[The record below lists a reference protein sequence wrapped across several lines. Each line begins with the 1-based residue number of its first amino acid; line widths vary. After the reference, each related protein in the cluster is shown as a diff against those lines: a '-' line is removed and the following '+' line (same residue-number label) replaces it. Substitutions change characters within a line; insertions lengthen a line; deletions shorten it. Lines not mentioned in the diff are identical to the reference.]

1 MSQRVLRDAR
11 RGARLPLSDG
21 GRLPYL
27 LGGTALPCGPGS
39 ASVAD
44 PTTLSSSTLPDGLD
58 LPWLRPG
65 ATTAVPGADPWEVA
79 PAQRIADRYLT
90 YERLGKGANGRVYRA
105 VDRITGD
112 DVAVKL
118 VPALT
123 ARELDGVRAEVT
135 ALRWL
140 RLPGVAALRDDGL
153 EGDEYFVVMDRVHG
167 RPFLGPTR
175 RAWPD
180 IASSVLA
187 FVEILARVHLA
198 GVVHRDLKPANVLID
213 ELGQPVIVDLGLA
226 RGRALSEDWNRS
238 GTPRYVA
245 PEQALGEACG
255 PQADLYSLGVMLYE
269 ALTGGFLP
277 QPCAARAGVSP
288 KEILTERVHQPPR
301 PLAAVAPAVPASV
314 AAVVDRLVAR
324 DPAARPASALDVLQ
338 ALGGRPPVALSQTLR
353 RALGGRRQVS
363 PGGLR
368 LLFAGPDHF
377 LHLREDAA
385 QVLWERTGGFAPT
398 VGEEV
403 HAWVEAGLC
412 TWEGAL
418 LRIDRVAIER
428 LRVGVPLA
436 VAPPPPPTLSL
447 AALALLDGARR
458 AWPDTAPEV
467 LAAAA
472 GLEPAQVAGAATE
485 LVQAGLCWWLD
496 DGRLGLRPLA
506 RPATDPLERTAQA
519 AIAER
524 LPADSD
530 GRLRHLVAS
539 DAPAEVVL
547 PVAHRV
553 VERLAR
559 EGQHPRALA
568 VLELAL
574 SIARGDPALAPHE
587 EALLVAWARLAL
599 AQESPAALE
608 RALYEV
614 GRSRARSPQV
624 LRVEELL
631 YAWRVCFTAEPER
644 CRGLAARLAPFE
656 DEVLETWR
664 ATLDYAAAR
673 MVSLQ
678 AVREVLAQAEPW
690 AAAGGE
696 GRRSSVANWKSYLA
710 YASGDYALA
719 ARLRMEVAASAPS
732 ADKRLAALTSAA
744 FALLDGGDLEAAK
757 QVARQARELALAARH
772 PLLEAR
778 AVCAL
783 RQADYR
789 ARQLRPPEPER
800 VEAARGI
807 HAWTMG
813 QLALVEAGFALRLGE
828 EPLAAA
834 LARTGADGF
843 RSSGFEAGALL
854 LDAVAFAAGPRPTT
868 ERGRALVGAAAEI
881 ADAGIA
887 LQVLGLVRR
896 ATADRCATA
905 ADVDLLATCAR
916 VPDPHRIIDLLSIDE
931 ARLGRLAPWTL
942 PTSLADAS

>member
-1 MSQRVLRDAR
+1 MAE
-11 RGARLPLSDG
+11 
-21 GRLPYL
+21 
-27 LGGTALPCGPGS
+27 
-39 ASVAD
+39 
-44 PTTLSSSTLPDGLD
+44 SSTLGSATLTDGLE
-58 LPWLRPG
+58 LPWLRAGRLTDAAPG
-65 ATTAVPGADPWEVA
+65 AAVDEPGGE
-79 PAQRIADRYLT
+79 RIADRYRT
-90 YERLGKGANGRVYRA
+90 FERLGQGANGRVYRA
-105 VDRITGD
+105 VDRISGEH
-112 DVAVKL
+112 VAVKL
-118 VPALT
+118 VPAPT
-123 ARELDGVRAEVT
+123 ARELERVRAEVT

-153 EGDEYFVVMDRVHG
+153 EGDEYFVVMDLVRG
-167 RPFLGPTR
+167 RPFLGPR
-175 RAWPD
+175 RQPWEQVAQG
-180 IASSVLA
+180 VLA
-187 FVEILARVHLA
+187 FLENLARVHLA
-198 GVVHRDLKPANVLID
+198 GVVHRDLKPANVLVD

-269 ALTGGFLP
+269 ALSGGFLP
-277 QPCAARAGVSP
+277 QPVAMRPGVSP
-288 KEILTERVHQPPR
+288 KDILAERVHSPPR
-301 PLAAVAPAVPASV
+301 PLAEVAPGVPAAV
-314 AAVVDRLVAR
+314 VAVVDRLVAR
-324 DPAARPASALDVLQ
+324 DPAGRPASALEVLQ

-353 RALGGRRQVS
+353 QVLDGRRQAS
-363 PGGLR
+363 PRALR

-377 LHLREDAA
+377 QHLREDAA
-385 QVLWERTGGFAPT
+385 QVLWERTGGHAPT
-398 VGEEV
+398 VADEI

-447 AALALLDGARR
+447 DALLLLEGARR
-458 AWPDTAPEV
+458 AWPDTTPEV

-472 GLEPAQVAGAATE
+472 GLEPPRVTSAAEE
-485 LVQAGLCWWLD
+485 LVRVGLCWWLS
-496 DGRLGLRPLA
+496 DGRLGLRPIVL
-506 RPATDPLERTAQA
+506 PATDPAERAAQA
-519 AIAER
+519 AIAAH

-539 DAPAEVVL
+539 DAPPSLVL
-547 PVAHRV
+547 PAAHRV

-574 SIARGDPALAPHE
+574 SIARRDPALAPHE

-599 AQESPAALE
+599 
-608 RALYEV
+608 ALYEV

-673 MVSLQ
+673 MVSLP
-678 AVREVLAQAEPW
+678 AVREVLVQLEPW
-690 AAAGGE
+690 AAAGGA
-696 GRRSSVANWKSYLA
+696 GRRSSLANWQSYVA
-710 YASGDYALA
+710 YATGDFPRA
-719 ARLRMEVAASAPS
+719 ARLRLQVAEAAAS

-744 FALLDGGDLEAAK
+744 FALLDGGDLDGARR
-757 QVARQARELALAARH
+757 VAGQAQDLAQALRH

-778 AVCAL
+778 AACVL

-789 ARQLRPPEPER
+789 GRRARAPEPER

-807 HAWTMG
+807 HAWTMA

-828 EPLAAA
+828 RALSLS
-834 LARTGADGF
+834 LARAGADGF
-843 RSSGFEAGALL
+843 RSSGFPAGALL
-854 LDAVAFAAGPRPTT
+854 LDALAFATGPSPAE
-868 ERGRALVGAAAEI
+868 ERGRALVTAAAELP
-881 ADAGIA
+881 DPSLA
-887 LQVLGLVRR
+887 LQVLGLVRLC
-896 ATADRCATA
+896 TQDRCATA
-905 ADVDLLATCAR
+905 ADVELLARSAR
-916 VPDPHRIIDLLSIDE
+916 VADPDRIIDLLSLQE
-931 ARLGRLAPWTL
+931 ARAGHLEPWASTPL
-942 PTSLADAS
+942 LADAS

>member
-1 MSQRVLRDAR
+1 MAE
-11 RGARLPLSDG
+11 
-21 GRLPYL
+21 
-27 LGGTALPCGPGS
+27 
-39 ASVAD
+39 
-44 PTTLSSSTLPDGLD
+44 SSTLGSATLTDRLE
-58 LPWLRPG
+58 LPWLQAGRSVVEVRELPDDDVG
-65 ATTAVPGADPWEVA
+65 AE
-79 PAQRIADRYLT
+79 RIADRYRT
-90 YERLGKGANGRVYRA
+90 YERLGKGASGRVYRA
-105 VDRITGD
+105 VDRITGEE
-112 DVAVKL
+112 VAVKL
-118 VPALT
+118 VPAPT
-123 ARELDGVRAEVT
+123 ARELERVRAEVT

-153 EGDEYFVVMDRVHG
+153 EGDEYFVVMDLVRG
-167 RPFLGPTR
+167 RPFLGPVR
-175 RAWPD
+175 RTWDQLA
-180 IASSVLA
+180 ASVLA
-187 FVEILARVHLA
+187 FLENLARVHLA
-198 GVVHRDLKPANVLID
+198 GVVHRDLKPANVLVD

-226 RGRALSEDWNRS
+226 RGPALSGDWNRS

-269 ALTGGFLP
+269 ALSGGFLP
-277 QPCAARAGVSP
+277 QPVAMHPGVSA
-288 KEILTERVHQPPR
+288 KDILAERVHHPPR
-301 PLAAVAPAVPASV
+301 PFAEVAPGVPAAVV
-314 AAVVDRLVAR
+314 AVVDRLVAR
-324 DPAARPASALDVLQ
+324 DPSARPASALEVLA

-353 RALGGRRQVS
+353 QVLAGRHSAGPQA
-363 PGGLR
+363 LR

-377 LHLREDAA
+377 QHLRQDAA
-385 QVLWERTGGFAPT
+385 QVLWERTGGHAPT
-398 VGEEV
+398 VALEV

-447 AALALLDGARR
+447 DALALLEAAGR
-458 AWPDTAPEV
+458 AWPDTTPEV

-472 GLEPAQVAGAATE
+472 ELEPAGVDGAATE
-485 LVQAGLCWWLD
+485 LVQAGLCWWLA

-506 RPATDPLERTAQA
+506 RPATDARERAAQA

-574 SIARGDPALAPHE
+574 SIARRDPALAPHE
-587 EALLVAWARLAL
+587 EALLVAWTRLAL

-656 DEVLETWR
+656 DEALEVFR
-664 ATLDYAAAR
+664 GTLDYAAAR
-673 MVSLQ
+673 MVSLP
-678 AVREVLAQAEPW
+678 AVREVLVQLEPW
-690 AAAGGE
+690 AAAGGA
-696 GRRSSVANWKSYLA
+696 GRHSSLANWQSYLA
-710 YASGDYALA
+710 YATGDFARA
-719 ARLRMEVAASAPS
+719 ARLRLQVAEAAAS

-744 FALLDGGDLEAAK
+744 FALLDGGDLEGAR
-757 QVARQARELALAARH
+757 QVAGRAQDLARSLRH
-772 PLLEAR
+772 PMLEAR
-778 AVCAL
+778 AVCVL
-783 RQADYR
+783 RQAEYR
-789 ARQLRPPEPER
+789 SRKVRSPQPEM

-807 HAWTMG
+807 HAHTMA
-813 QLALVEAGFALRLGE
+813 QLALVEAGFALRKGE
-828 EPLAAA
+828 RTLAVD
-834 LARTGADGF
+834 LARLGADGF
-843 RSSGFEAGALL
+843 RSSGFPAGALL
-854 LDAVAFAAGPRPTT
+854 LEALAFATGPSPAA
-868 ERGRALVGAAAEI
+868 ERGRALVTAAAELP
-881 ADAGIA
+881 DPSLA
-887 LQVLGLVRR
+887 LQVLGLVRLC
-896 ATADRCATA
+896 TQDRCASA
-905 ADVDLLATCAR
+905 ADVELLARIAR
-916 VPDPHRIIDLLSIDE
+916 VADPDRIIDLLSLQE
-931 ARLGRLAPWTL
+931 ARAGRLEPWASTPL
-942 PTSLADAS
+942 LADAS